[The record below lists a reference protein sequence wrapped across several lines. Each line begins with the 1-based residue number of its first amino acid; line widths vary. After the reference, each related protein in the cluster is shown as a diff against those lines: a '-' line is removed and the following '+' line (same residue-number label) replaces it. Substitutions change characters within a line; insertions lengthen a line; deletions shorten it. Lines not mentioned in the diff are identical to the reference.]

1 MNPKAFLAHT
11 KKMAKS
17 MAAVAKASVDVGLPS
32 DKVGGKVYGD
42 GMTILRVGAIHEFGA
57 GNIPQRSFLRVPFI
71 VNQKSINKA
80 IAKQFESVMNGQ
92 KPAIALGRIGAIAS
106 NYSKGA
112 FTSMGYGQWQDIKQS
127 TKDAK
132 GSAQPLI
139 DTGILRGS
147 ITWAVRNAS

>member
-1 MNPKAFLAHT
+1 MTPKAFLEYT
-11 KKMAKS
+11 TKMADA
-17 MAAVAKASVDVGLPS
+17 MERVAKASVDVGLPS

-42 GMTILRVGAIHEFGA
+42 GMTILRVGAIHEYGA
-57 GNIPQRSFLRVPFI
+57 GPVPMRSFLRVPFI
-71 VNQKSINKA
+71 VKQKEINKA
-80 IAKQFESVMNGQ
+80 IAKQFEAVVNGQ
-92 KPAIALGRIGAIAS
+92 SADVALGRIGAIAS

-112 FTSMGYGQWQDIKQS
+112 FTSMGYGQWQDIKPS
-127 TKDAK
+127 TKAAK